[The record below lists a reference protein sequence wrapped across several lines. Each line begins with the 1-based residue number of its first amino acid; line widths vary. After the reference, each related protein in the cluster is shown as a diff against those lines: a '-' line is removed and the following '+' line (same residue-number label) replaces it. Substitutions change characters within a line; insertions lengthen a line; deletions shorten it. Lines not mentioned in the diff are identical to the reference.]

1 MHFHFHIPTRIIF
14 GPGTLTT
21 LEETPHLPPGG
32 HAMIV
37 VGESGAM
44 LTAGYLQRVQ
54 GLLANRGVATLLC
67 DRIRSNPESATV
79 DDAAAT
85 ARAQKVDFIVGL
97 GGGSTMDAA
106 KGIALMAVNEGR
118 YGEIIRRGSGCGPA
132 RLAPALPV
140 VAIPTTAGTGSE
152 VTPRM
157 AIIRSGGAEKIT
169 WGNDGTYPSL
179 AIVDPELTRTL
190 PPRFTAYSGMVAFF
204 NAVGA
209 ILGTSRQPAGDLL
222 ALEAIQI
229 ISRFLAGAVTDD
241 ADPNA
246 RTMLSWAGTAAGMST
261 VLTPVGFHQILAQA
275 ASAAAPGLP
284 HGAALAML
292 APVCCNSLDTGRPGC
307 YDLLADAMG
316 VPSDAGPESGRQ
328 RFLAG
333 LRHLVRSV
341 GLADESLADYG
352 LGPVDIPL
360 LARKAFDVMN
370 ALPDKAPAVP
380 ARPAI
385 EAILAAAM
393 ARPSVGA
400 APDRESLSAI
410 HPDQQRRDFHGT

>member
-1 MHFHFHIPTRIIF
+1 MHFQFHIPTRIIF

-67 DRIRSNPESATV
+67 DRVRSNPESATV
-79 DDAAAT
+79 DDAAAA
-85 ARAQKVDFIVGL
+85 ARAKKVDFIVGL
-97 GGGSTMDAA
+97 GGGSAIDAA
-106 KGIALMAVNEGR
+106 KGIALMAANKGR
-118 YGEIIRRGSGCGPA
+118 CGEIIRSGNGCDET

-140 VAIPTTAGTGSE
+140 VAIPTTAGAGSE
-152 VTPRM
+152 VTPWT
-157 AIIRSGGAEKIT
+157 AIRRSGGVETIT
-169 WGNDGTYPSL
+169 GGNDSTYPSL

-209 ILGTSRQPAGDLL
+209 ILGPSRQPAGDML

-229 ISRFLAGAVTDD
+229 VSRFLAGAVTDD
-241 ADPNA
+241 NDPNA
-246 RTMLSWAGTAAGMST
+246 RTMLSWAGTAAGMCT
-261 VLTPVGFHQILAQA
+261 ALTPVSWYQILAQA
-275 ASAAAPGLP
+275 VSAAAAGLSQ
-284 HGAALAML
+284 GAALAML
-292 APVCCNSLDTGRPGC
+292 APACFNSLESGRSARF
-307 YDLLADAMG
+307 DLLADAMG
-316 VPSDAGPESGRQ
+316 VPLDAGPESGRQ
-328 RFLAG
+328 RFLTG

-341 GLADESLADYG
+341 GLENESLADYG

-360 LARKAFDVMN
+360 LARNAFNAMN
-370 ALPDKAPAVP
+370 VLPEETPAFP
-380 ARPAI
+380 ARPTI
-385 EAILAAAM
+385 EAILAAALT
-393 ARPSVGA
+393 RPSVGA
-400 APDRESLSAI
+400 ATDRENLSTD
-410 HPDQQRRDFHGT
+410 PLDQQRRHSHGT

>member
-1 MHFHFHIPTRIIF
+1 MHFKFHIPTRIIF

-37 VGESGAM
+37 IGESGTM

-79 DDAAAT
+79 DDAAAA
-85 ARAQKVDFIVGL
+85 ARAKKVDFIVGL
-97 GGGSTMDAA
+97 GGGSTIDAA
-106 KGIALMAVNEGR
+106 KGIALMAANKGR
-118 YGEIIRRGSGCGPA
+118 CGEIIRSGCGETQ
-132 RLAPALPV
+132 LAPALPV

-152 VTPRM
+152 VTPWM
-157 AIIRSGGAEKIT
+157 AITRSGCAEKIT

-190 PPRFTAYSGMVAFF
+190 PPRFRAYSGMVAFF
-204 NAVGA
+204 HAVGA
-209 ILGTSRQPAGDLL
+209 ILGTSRQPAGDLM

-261 VLTPVGFHQILAQA
+261 ALTPVGFHQILAQA

-292 APVCCNSLDTGRPGC
+292 APVCFNRLETGRSAR

-328 RFLAG
+328 RFLTG

-352 LGPVDIPL
+352 LGPADIPL
-360 LARKAFDVMN
+360 LARKAFDAMN
-370 ALPDKAPAVP
+370 ALPDEAPAVP

-400 APDRESLSAI
+400 APARESLSAV
-410 HPDQQRRDFHGT
+410 HPDQQRRHFHGT